1 MLATLSL
8 ESCPWRVPPRHPRV
22 GAPAHRT
29 LPVGLVGTDSRQ
41 SGLPDDIR
49 RGWASKLSAPAKLIV
64 ILIHSFFFCHVFQ
77 TPLVMG
83 NSC

>member
-49 RGWASKLSAPAKLIV
+49 RGWASKLSAACETNCDTDTL
-64 ILIHSFFFCHVFQ
+64 LFFCHVFQ

>member
-49 RGWASKLSAPAKLIV
+49 RGWAKSGPVVNTSREER
-64 ILIHSFFFCHVFQ
+64 
-77 TPLVMG
+77 
-83 NSC
+83 NSDPK